1 MISVSDIEVVA
12 NVSRQF
18 QTAAS
23 FGQCQLALQYLVLEH
38 DGLLFEL
45 KCHNRSNNNDTN
57 NDNQPIE
64 AMTNVS

>member
-1 MISVSDIEVVA
+1 MA
-12 NVSRQF
+12 NVSWQF

-23 FGQCQLALQYLVLEH
+23 LDLALQRLVAER

-57 NDNQPIE
+57 NHNQPVE